1 MLGPGHCSPHSRLT
15 GTISHLR
22 CRRVGAAQPPRQVS
36 VMADTCSGAARQR
49 LERQTPRLCSP
60 TARGG
65 GSAAPTER
73 AFRKQRRLCPQ
84 SGPTPAWRPR
94 VPPAGAAPAAPGA
107 GRRTG
112 ARSGPAPPGPRT
124 HRRGA
129 EAALRPS
136 AAGWSGSTSAGCRGG
151 LRAADCAAAPR
162 LVLASY
168 TPASSSLPLP
178 PPVWF

>member
-1 MLGPGHCSPHSRLT
+1 MSITVNLLKFSGAEEKKKSEGFQLSQHRSSSAPPASTIATVYASPDRTAYFKEMLGPGHCSPHSRLT

-49 LERQTPRLCSP
+49 LEIQTPRLCSP

-84 SGPTPAWRPR
+84 SGSTPA
-94 VPPAGAAPAAPGA
+94 
-107 GRRTG
+107 
-112 ARSGPAPPGPRT
+112 
-124 HRRGA
+124 
-129 EAALRPS
+129 
-136 AAGWSGSTSAGCRGG
+136 
-151 LRAADCAAAPR
+151 
-162 LVLASY
+162 
-168 TPASSSLPLP
+168 
-178 PPVWF
+178 